1 MSATAIL
8 SHKTFSLCGHGDP
21 YHDCQDLLYFGCKNE
36 HGYFNEAKGKA
47 YVKVVKRNCGR
58 LECPKCLDK
67 VTTNKARKIQK
78 RLKAWKVDRLTIK
91 HIIVSPNPKETKY
104 MDYPDIKTKLKKHK
118 FDQYTS
124 VLKESKEL
132 KKLDL
137 TKFVKKKFR

>member
-47 YVKVVKRNCGR
+47 YVKVVRRNCGR

-104 MDYPDIKTKLKKHK
+104 MLHLIRQKERILILMKLLSSASIKMVKFGIRLKMV
-118 FDQYTS
+118 S
-124 VLKESKEL
+124 
-132 KKLDL
+132 
-137 TKFVKKKFR
+137 